1 MGKIHTYA
9 DIAGDYDLWI
19 EFADPHPDLSR
30 EAFYALP
37 LAARIQRQVDRYGPE
52 AARVL
57 PEGLTAESV
66 ARALA
71 GPREQRIRD
80 LEHLLSLLEGWD
92 TPAARTVRSQVE
104 DGLAELMV
112 G

>member
-19 EFADPHPDLSR
+19 EFADPHPDLTR
-30 EAFYALP
+30 EAFYAMP
-37 LAARIQRQVDRYGPE
+37 LEARIQRQVDQFGPE
-52 AARVL
+52 AARTL
-57 PEGLTAESV
+57 PEGLTADSV

-92 TPAARTVRSQVE
+92 TPAARAVRDQVE